1 MDGACVACR
10 RAMHA
15 ARRREL
21 IVPAALLAEL
31 VTETY
36 RSFPLETGGILLGQ
50 SNGATVTLSVVI
62 GPGPSATHGRFSF
75 DPDQS
80 WQAAEVADAWKR
92 ADGQVDYLGDWHT
105 HPNGRPHPSRLDI
118 EALRTI
124 REAPEARVTRPIM
137 LIVGARRSGAIEPR
151 AYELGRRGRGSIEVR
166 VMVS

>member
-1 MDGACVACR
+1 MDGASLACR

-31 VTETY
+31 VIETY

-50 SNGATVTLSVVI
+50 SNGETMTLSVVI

-75 DPDQS
+75 DPDQR
-80 WQAAEVADAWKR
+80 WQVAEVAAAWR
-92 ADGQVDYLGDWHT
+92 GSSGPLEYLGDWHT
-105 HPNGRPHPSRLDI
+105 HPNGRPHPSKLDI

-124 REAPEARVTRPIM
+124 REAADARVARPIM
-137 LIVGARRSGAIEPR
+137 LIVGARRSGVIHPR
-151 AYELGRRGRGSIEVR
+151 AHELGGRGRGYREVC
-166 VMVS
+166 VMVG